1 MLIKFQSE
9 ESGDIVMFG
18 DVATQLLK
26 MMGMSGNPEGAVDTE
41 GVADALIKLESAL
54 AHSQASSDTDDES
67 NGQEPNTGLTTR
79 AVPLLEMLR
88 RAKETNSYVM
98 WRPE

>member
-9 ESGDIVMFG
+9 ESGDFVMFAE
-18 DVATQLLK
+18 VATQLLRL
-26 MMGMSGNPEGAVDTE
+26 MGMSGNTEGAVDAE
-41 GVADALIKLESAL
+41 GVAAALSKLESAL
-54 AHSQASSDTDDES
+54 QRTQAPAGENSDSEDD
-67 NGQEPNTGLTTR
+67 QPNIGLATR
-79 AVPLLEMLR
+79 AGPLLDMLK